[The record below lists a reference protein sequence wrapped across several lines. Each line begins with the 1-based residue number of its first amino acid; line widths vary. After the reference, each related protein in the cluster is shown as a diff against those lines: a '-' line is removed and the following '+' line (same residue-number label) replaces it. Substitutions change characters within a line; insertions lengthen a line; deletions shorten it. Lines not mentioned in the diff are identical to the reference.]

1 MKLWGFGKVHFQ
13 EDWMLKSGLLTGLAG
28 SRRLGAEEWPLEQAW
43 LEAEVWVLKSEW
55 PNTGLAGSRRLDA
68 EDWMLKRKS

>member
-1 MKLWGFGKVHFQ
+1 MKLWGLGKVHFQ

-43 LEAEVWVLKSEW
+43 LEAEVWVLKS
-55 PNTGLAGSRRLDA
+55 GLIQAWLVA
-68 EDWMLKRKS
+68 EDWMQKTGC

>member
-43 LEAEVWVLKSEW
+43 LEAEDWKQK
-55 PNTGLAGSRRLDA
+55 TGCRSLDA
-68 EDWMLKRKS
+68 EDEILSFFTYYLDFD